1 MIKHIGYKCIEKAC
15 ELFHQEKGALRTWE
29 ARRSKT
35 TPTDL
40 WISQQAPVIQGDDRK
55 VVFFNQV
62 DYEHYIPR
70 ALLIDLEPR
79 VINGIQNSD
88 YRNFYNHEN
97 IYLSDLEGGAGNNWA
112 SGYHQSYSFQV
123 PLRIQQHLNM
133 NSNSH

>member
-1 MIKHIGYKCIEKAC
+1 MNCSLIK
-15 ELFHQEKGALRTWE
+15 LTEKGALRTWE

-79 VINGIQNSD
+79 EEQEITGQADITRTRQRFVKNVWCLLR
-88 YRNFYNHEN
+88 Y
-97 IYLSDLEGGAGNNWA
+97 
-112 SGYHQSYSFQV
+112 QSYNALSRMFGWV
-123 PLRIQQHLNM
+123 LILECEVLG
-133 NSNSH
+133 S